1 MTFNFLPR
9 LEGMLIAMRPM
20 TESDFEPLYT
30 VASDPLI
37 WELHPTHERWQ
48 RSVFR
53 ANIDEANA
61 EKGGLVAINKATNSI
76 IGFSRYSQ
84 IAVGPNDIEIGWSFL
99 ARDYWGGV
107 YNRDMKAIMV
117 AHALNS
123 FDRVIFRVGETNARS
138 RRAMEKI
145 GGVRIEWDEVLPIFG
160 RNAVYIAYEIRRDAF
175 VDGPLLASLPQ
186 RI

>member
-1 MTFNFLPR
+1 MFDFRPFLS
-9 LEGMLIAMRPM
+9 GDLIAMRPM
-20 TESDFEPLYT
+20 TESDFEPLYA

-61 EKGGLVAINKATNSI
+61 EKGGLVAINKATNTI

-84 IAVGPNDIEIGWSFL
+84 IAVGPNEIEIGWSFL
-99 ARDYWGGV
+99 AREYWGGA

-175 VDGPLLASLPQ
+175 VDGSLAVSFSQPV
-186 RI
+186 